1 MGPGAHPA
9 LIRLPYGGAVARAF
23 ATLARVPTRVRVT
36 LAFAAVMAVLL
47 AALGLFLYWQLGR
60 TLNTTVDS
68 GLRSRAGDVSALIQQ
83 ADSGLAQGGRSP
95 LTEQG
100 ESFAQILDRSGAV
113 VDASPPLRRHALL
126 SPRELARAARGTL
139 VVEHA
144 SSPIDTDR
152 VRLLATPVRAQG
164 RRLVAV
170 VGASLETKQE
180 AQHDLG
186 RLLLIGGPV
195 ALLLASLAGY
205 GAAAGALRPVELM
218 RRRAQDIHAGRPGQR
233 LPVPPSRDEVG
244 RLGET
249 LNDMLDR
256 LEDAF
261 TRERRFV
268 TDASHELR
276 TPLAILRAELEL
288 ALRDA
293 DDVEGFREAV
303 GSAVEETDRLVQL
316 AEDLLVIARSDQGR
330 LPVRREVVAACDL
343 VDAVARRYGVRAEQ
357 HGVALTAAAAD
368 GLVLDVDRLRIEQAL
383 GNMVDNALRHGATAV
398 VVDAAA
404 GEDGGLELHVRDDGP
419 GFPEGFQGRAF
430 ERFSR
435 ADLGRTGGGAGLG
448 LAIVQ
453 AIARAHGGRAHA
465 RNRAGGGAD
474 VWIVLPPPVVG

>member
-1 MGPGAHPA
+1 
-9 LIRLPYGGAVARAF
+9 V
-23 ATLARVPTRVRVT
+23 LARVPTRVRVT
-36 LAFAAVMAVLL
+36 LAFVVVMAVLL
-47 AALGLFLYWQLGR
+47 GALGIFLYWQLGA
-60 TLNTTVDS
+60 TLNATIDS

-83 ADSGLAQGGRSP
+83 ADSGLAQAGRSP

-100 ESFAQILDRSGAV
+100 EGFAQILDPRGAV
-113 VDASPPLRRHALL
+113 VDASPPLRHQALL
-126 SPRELARAARGTL
+126 SHAELARAARGTL

-144 SSPIDTDR
+144 TSPIEPDR
-152 VRLLATPVRAQG
+152 VRLLATPVQAQG

-170 VGASLETKQE
+170 VGASLESKEE
-180 AQHDLG
+180 AQRNLR

-218 RRRAQDIHAGRPGQR
+218 RRRAQEIHAGRPGRR

-261 TRERRFV
+261 MRERRFV
-268 TDASHELR
+268 SDASHELR

-293 DDVEGFREAV
+293 DDVEGFRAAV

-316 AEDLLVIARSDQGR
+316 AEDLLVLARSDQGR
-330 LPVRREVVAACDL
+330 LPVRREDVPASHL
-343 VDAVARRYGVRAEQ
+343 LDAVSRRYGSRADQ
-357 HGVALTAAAAD
+357 HGVLLTAVAAD
-368 GLVLDVDRLRIEQAL
+368 GLVLDADRLRLEQAL
-383 GNMVDNALRHGATAV
+383 GNLVDNALRHGATAV
-398 VVDAAA
+398 TVDAMP
-404 GEDGGLELHVRDDGP
+404 GEDGGVELHVRDDGH
-419 GFPEGFQGRAF
+419 GFPEGFEGRAF

-474 VWIVLPPPVVG
+474 VWIALPPP